1 MEEKMEKKKFTQEFK
16 QDTID
21 YYHSSGKSIR
31 DVSEEIG
38 IGSSTLSRWLSDARK
53 NDGKIEHRGSGNYN
67 SDKDKEIARLKK
79 ELKDTQDALTIL
91 KNAMGILGN

>member
-1 MEEKMEKKKFTQEFK
+1 MEKKKFTQEFK

-31 DVSEEIG
+31 EVSEEIG

-53 NDGKIEHRGSGNYN
+53 NDGKIEHRGSGNSIVVNVLEDIVCRVYT
-67 SDKDKEIARLKK
+67 DEINNRS
-79 ELKDTQDALTIL
+79 
-91 KNAMGILGN
+91 